1 MAYIEKRGGSYLVR
15 WREEGRLLSESF
27 RRKADALDYK
37 AELEAARRRGSY
49 VPRHLREVPV
59 ETYALRVLEVAEVSK
74 RAMENYRSTLRNHV
88 EGTPLGRTGIGLV
101 GPGDV
106 RQHFAKMMA
115 DGVSAS
121 VRFGT
126 RKVLSKTFRAALAD
140 GLLASN
146 PIVGVPTPKVV
157 RVHADPMTPEEVE
170 AMASAIDPRYR
181 ALVLLLA
188 YSGLRPGEAAAL
200 RADDIDFEHRTVYV
214 SRKLKTRSSRRGVVV
229 PASVLD
235 VITEHVEA
243 YGLAEDGRVFATS
256 TGAVV
261 GREAFG
267 RAWRKALRKTG
278 IAPRRPYDLRHTHA
292 SWLLGHDVAAALP
305 TAQARM
311 GHSTSRMLLEVYA
324 HRLRGADDVV
334 ADALER
340 LRPEPE
346 PPVDS
351 GPEPG
356 PVA

>member
-1 MAYIEKRGGSYLVR
+1 MAYIEKRSGSYLVR
-15 WREEGRLLSESF
+15 WRENGRLLSESF
-27 RRKADALDYK
+27 KRKSDALDFK

-59 ETYALRVLEVAEVSK
+59 EEYAVRVLEVQELSK

-101 GPGDV
+101 GPDDV
-106 RQHFAKMMA
+106 RRHFAAMMA
-115 DGVSAS
+115 SGASAS

-140 GLLASN
+140 GLLVAN
-146 PIVGVPTPKVV
+146 PIVGVPTPKVDT
-157 RVHADPMTPEEVE
+157 VHAEPMTPEEVE
-170 AMASAIDPRYR
+170 AMATAIDPRYR

-200 RADDIDFEHRTVYV
+200 RADDIDVDHRTVYV
-214 SRKLKTRSSRRGVVV
+214 SRKLKTRSSRRGVVI
-229 PASVLD
+229 PESILAELIAHID
-235 VITEHVEA
+235 RF
-243 YGLAEDGRVFATS
+243 GLADDGRVFATS
-256 TGAVV
+256 RGGVV
-261 GREAFG
+261 GRETLG
-267 RAWRKALRKTG
+267 RAWRKALAATG
-278 IAPRRPYDLRHTHA
+278 ISRRRVYDLRHTHA
-292 SWLLGHDVAAALP
+292 SWLLGHDVSAALP

-340 LRPEPE
+340 LRRAPARE
-346 PPVDS
+346 D
-351 GPEPG
+351 
-356 PVA
+356 